1 MILRVEICFVEWFFS
16 FVGLLSQQTGSH
28 MFFFRKQKTIEDN
41 LLFGR
46 FLRLF
51 FFCYP
56 QNFTRKKNLY
66 TSFWGVVLKRRENG
80 KQKMPLLSETFGEK
94 QTCPAL
100 MKTFLIHAV
109 YNFHYVVFIILQCC
123 LYSVTYTYQDKI
135 RSLL

>member
-28 MFFFRKQKTIEDN
+28 MSFFFEKKKQLRTIC
-41 LLFGR
+41 
-46 FLRLF
+46 FLVDF
-51 FFCYP
+51 SGCCFFCYP

-109 YNFHYVVFIILQCC
+109 YNFHYVVVYNSTVLSIQC
-123 LYSVTYTYQDKI
+123 YIYIS
-135 RSLL
+135 R